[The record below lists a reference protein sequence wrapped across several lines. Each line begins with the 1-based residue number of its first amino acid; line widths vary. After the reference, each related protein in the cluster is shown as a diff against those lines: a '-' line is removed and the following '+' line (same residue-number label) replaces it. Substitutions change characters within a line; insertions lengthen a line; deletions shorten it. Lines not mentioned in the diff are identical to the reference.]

1 MSTPPALQN
10 QYATR
15 SDERAGG
22 RRWRTVSKV
31 LYQYYRRD
39 MQDARD
45 EQERM
50 YPNNHDKHVQR
61 TIPFVYRVAR
71 ELASLYLKTP
81 ARRFLRKRDDG
92 AGNYAAGDE
101 LPEATTDLVSRIY
114 DGAQVTTAL
123 RHAQEVM
130 IATGNQPI
138 LVWPMPEVGGIKL
151 VMPPPH
157 ECDIATRDSLSTG
170 ELDVTHFWCRLP
182 LQRDPITDLIIYGVA
197 EITPTTAVWCDGPTE
212 IKGRGLWNE
221 AGTNPLGEVPL
232 ILLRRASPAPG
243 EVWASAPED
252 LLDAQRAIN
261 HDMTDLGTIARLQ
274 GFAQG
279 YVKGMSQ
286 EQVSDLEIGPNTF
299 AGLWGED
306 AELGFASPTPDLRGY
321 RDQMEAYMRT
331 VTATNG
337 LNPATLTKS
346 QGVTA
351 LSKIIELADREVE
364 RRHFVTTFEAAEGRL
379 YRLTAAWV
387 NHLRALPNLLP
398 PARVKLEFRES
409 YMPADPL
416 HEAQAM
422 EKRIALGVS
431 SPIVE
436 IARLEG
442 LTREEAQTEVE
453 TMMADTAAIGGGGKV
468 LLNGAQITAA
478 VLVAERVG
486 LGQLD
491 VDGGVALL
499 VESLGT
505 TEATARALL
514 AGASPPTVE
523 DAA

>member
-197 EITPTTAVWCDGPTE
+197 EITPT
-212 IKGRGLWNE
+212 K
-221 AGTNPLGEVPL
+221 
-232 ILLRRASPAPG
+232 
-243 EVWASAPED
+243 
-252 LLDAQRAIN
+252 
-261 HDMTDLGTIARLQ
+261 
-274 GFAQG
+274 
-279 YVKGMSQ
+279 
-286 EQVSDLEIGPNTF
+286 
-299 AGLWGED
+299 
-306 AELGFASPTPDLRGY
+306 ELC
-321 RDQMEAYMRT
+321 
-331 VTATNG
+331 
-337 LNPATLTKS
+337 
-346 QGVTA
+346 
-351 LSKIIELADREVE
+351 
-364 RRHFVTTFEAAEGRL
+364 
-379 YRLTAAWV
+379 
-387 NHLRALPNLLP
+387 
-398 PARVKLEFRES
+398 
-409 YMPADPL
+409 
-416 HEAQAM
+416 
-422 EKRIALGVS
+422 
-431 SPIVE
+431 
-436 IARLEG
+436 
-442 LTREEAQTEVE
+442 
-453 TMMADTAAIGGGGKV
+453 
-468 LLNGAQITAA
+468 
-478 VLVAERVG
+478 
-486 LGQLD
+486 
-491 VDGGVALL
+491 
-499 VESLGT
+499 
-505 TEATARALL
+505 
-514 AGASPPTVE
+514 
-523 DAA
+523 

>member
-1 MSTPPALQN
+1 MSTPPALQSL
-10 QYATR
+10 YASR

-45 EQERM
+45 EQERL

-81 ARRFLRKRDDG
+81 ARRFLRKRSDSA
-92 AGNYAAGDE
+92 AGYSAGDE
-101 LPEATTDLVSRIY
+101 LPEATTDIISRIY
-114 DGAQVTTAL
+114 EGAEVTTAL

-170 ELDVTHFWCRLP
+170 EMDVTHFWCRLP

-197 EITPTTAVWCDGPTE
+197 EITPTSAVWSDGPADVIGT
-212 IKGRGLWNE
+212 GLWNE
-221 AGTNPLGEVPL
+221 EGTNPLGEVPL
-232 ILLRRASPAPG
+232 ILLRRAAPAPG

-279 YVKGMSQ
+279 FVKGMSQ
-286 EQVSDLEIGPNTF
+286 EQVSELEIGPNTF

-364 RRHFVTTFEAAEGRL
+364 RRHFVSTFEAAENRL
-379 YRLTAAWV
+379 YRLTSAWV
-387 NHLRALPNLLP
+387 NLLRGLPNLLP
-398 PARVKLEFRES
+398 SARVRIEFRES

-422 EKRIALGVS
+422 ERRIGLGVS
-431 SPIVE
+431 SPIAE

-442 LTREEAQTEVE
+442 LTYDEARTRFERNLE
-453 TMMADTAAIGGGGKV
+453 DTQMLGSPPEA
-468 LLNGAQITAA
+468 
-478 VLVAERVG
+478 VAEVARV
-486 LGQLD
+486 
-491 VDGGVALL
+491 A
-499 VESLGT
+499 
-505 TEATARALL
+505 A
-514 AGASPPTVE
+514 VE